1 MAQNNYQQQ
10 QSPTQS
16 NDDIMRAAIKNIIDN
31 GLDFSK
37 INAENSDYAKA
48 YLSNAIYEYVQR
60 NSNTKLSERLEIYWK
75 YEEHYLKVLKEYKE
89 ELKFVAALQEDLR
102 KERAKFFAE
111 TLKEVSKTLSETKVD
126 QGVQNAWIQNLV
138 QSYTQSLDMSSELV
152 QETAVQTMAD
162 IKKGVDEVKET
173 ATKTEK

>member
-1 MAQNNYQQQ
+1 MWK
-10 QSPTQS
+10 T
-16 NDDIMRAAIKNIIDN
+16 
-31 GLDFSK
+31 LK
-37 INAENSDYAKA
+37 IAKA
-48 YLSNAIYEYVQR
+48 YLSNAIWEYVQR
-60 NSNTKLSERLEIYWK
+60 NSNTKLNERLEIYWK

-111 TLKEVSKTLSETKVD
+111 TLKEVSKTLAETKVD

-152 QETAVQTMAD
+152 QETAVQTLAD
-162 IKKGVDEVKET
+162 IKKDVDKVKES
-173 ATKTEK
+173 ATKTEE